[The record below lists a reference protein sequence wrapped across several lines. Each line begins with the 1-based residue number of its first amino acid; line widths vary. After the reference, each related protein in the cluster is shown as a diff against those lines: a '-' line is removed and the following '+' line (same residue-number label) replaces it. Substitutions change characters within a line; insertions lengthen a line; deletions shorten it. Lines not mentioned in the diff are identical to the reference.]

1 MSKYIEGVQHSPSEI
16 GCIESP
22 NSSKPRF
29 QETGSWISLRS
40 LEVENGIVSQQ
51 GLSFLSMQTV
61 CFRIWT
67 KTVETLVRL
76 SFFCV
81 CSRQNFKGLGHHE
94 GKCANHDRIFIFEF
108 LSNEVTQKQ
117 VRNLM
122 QEIQCSV
129 LINGEIESSSCIPL
143 KKWIAYFFFPP
154 KDMLSVFFFCA

>member
-76 SFFCV
+76 SFFVCV
-81 CSRQNFKGLGHHE
+81 PDKILKVWDTIRVNVQIMTEFS
-94 GKCANHDRIFIFEF
+94 F
-108 LSNEVTQKQ
+108 LSSYPMKL
-117 VRNLM
+117 RKSRSG
-122 QEIQCSV
+122 I
-129 LINGEIESSSCIPL
+129 
-143 KKWIAYFFFPP
+143 
-154 KDMLSVFFFCA
+154 